1 MHALLAQL
9 REAGAQSVAMEV
21 SSHALDQGRVDAVH
35 YDVGV
40 FTNLSRDHLDYHG
53 DMETYGAAKARLFSR
68 DGLRAAVV
76 NLDDDYGRRLFGR
89 IPEGVQ
95 AIGTSARGDAA
106 ARVRADALVLDAS
119 GIAFD
124 LHVGGASLPVRSPV
138 LGRVNVAQLLA
149 VEAVMSF
156 QEIGRENVGTPVIN
170 AQLVRRILLKN
181 KKIA

>member
-53 DMETYGAAKARLFSR
+53 DMETYGAATARLFSR

-89 IPEGVQ
+89 LPEG
-95 AIGTSARGDAA
+95 APPIGPRPPGAPPHRG
-106 ARVRADALVLDAS
+106 R
-119 GIAFD
+119 
-124 LHVGGASLPVRSPV
+124 PP
-138 LGRVNVAQLLA
+138 
-149 VEAVMSF
+149 
-156 QEIGRENVGTPVIN
+156 PPP
-170 AQLVRRILLKN
+170 
-181 KKIA
+181 

>member
-53 DMETYGAAKARLFSR
+53 DMETYGAGKARLSSR

-76 NLDDDYGRRLFGR
+76 NLDDDYGRGLFGPL
-89 IPEGVQ
+89 PEGVQ
-95 AIGTSARGDAA
+95 AIGPRARGDAPA
-106 ARVRADALVLDAS
+106 DRQRVVEGKRARVRA
-119 GIAFD
+119 
-124 LHVGGASLPVRSPV
+124 
-138 LGRVNVAQLLA
+138 
-149 VEAVMSF
+149 
-156 QEIGRENVGTPVIN
+156 
-170 AQLVRRILLKN
+170 
-181 KKIA
+181 